1 MFLDTTVIFPWLL
14 VHLLS
19 ANVHTAQVCVS
30 GWLHEYW
37 DPAWELHWSS
47 LNVPSLSTILFICL
61 YLDKHT
67 HPCTCIHTHVD
78 TEACLVVIALLGYW
92 TPNHEVTTVSSRA
105 PFALASKHLPL
116 STSLSKQT
124 ISLGSFRPWWS
135 LIPPKIPTILLF
147 LRDSLTVSL
156 FFRVP
161 PLLLSRLP
169 VSLIFLR
176 SSSPTF
182 LVLFLVP
189 APIFNKTRW
198 NWKNTRFFASIWGT
212 SRLLY
217 SSASFISLCLQS
229 LILSSF
235 DFYHSCPW
243 RYRKLRLIL
252 ITFSHFRSVT
262 ETLRSPPCVIAT
274 IRSMHYP

>member
-1 MFLDTTVIFPWLL
+1 M
-14 VHLLS
+14 
-19 ANVHTAQVCVS
+19 
-30 GWLHEYW
+30 
-37 DPAWELHWSS
+37 
-47 LNVPSLSTILFICL
+47 
-61 YLDKHT
+61 
-67 HPCTCIHTHVD
+67 
-78 TEACLVVIALLGYW
+78 VIALLGYW

-105 PFALASKHLPL
+105 PLALASKHLPL

-124 ISLGSFRPWWS
+124 ISLGSFRLWWS
-135 LIPPKIPTILLF
+135 LIPSKIPTILLF

-156 FFRVP
+156 FFRVA

-182 LVLFLVP
+182 FSIESFPSILVP
-189 APIFNKTRW
+189 APIFNETEW
-198 NWKNTRFFASIWGT
+198 NRKNTRFFASIWVT

-217 SSASFISLCLQS
+217 SSASFISLYLQS

-235 DFYHSCPW
+235 DLYHSCPW

-252 ITFSHFRSVT
+252 IIFSYFGSVT

>member
-1 MFLDTTVIFPWLL
+1 M
-14 VHLLS
+14 
-19 ANVHTAQVCVS
+19 
-30 GWLHEYW
+30 
-37 DPAWELHWSS
+37 
-47 LNVPSLSTILFICL
+47 
-61 YLDKHT
+61 
-67 HPCTCIHTHVD
+67 
-78 TEACLVVIALLGYW
+78 VIALLGYW

-105 PFALASKHLPL
+105 PLALASKHLPL

-135 LIPPKIPTILLF
+135 LIPSKIPTILLF

-156 FFRVP
+156 FFRVA

-182 LVLFLVP
+182 SILFHLSSYQHR
-189 APIFNKTRW
+189 FSMKRNETEKT
-198 NWKNTRFFASIWGT
+198 
-212 SRLLY
+212 LD
-217 SSASFISLCLQS
+217 SSLPFELHRGCSTPPLESFLCLQS

-235 DFYHSCPW
+235 DLYYSCPW
-243 RYRKLRLIL
+243 LYKKLRLIL
-252 ITFSHFRSVT
+252 IIFSYFGSVT

>member
-1 MFLDTTVIFPWLL
+1 MFLNTTVIFPWLL

-47 LNVPSLSTILFICL
+47 LNVSSLSTILFIYLCL
-61 YLDKHT
+61 HRRT

-105 PFALASKHLPL
+105 PLALASKHLPL

-135 LIPPKIPTILLF
+135 LIPSKIPTILLF
-147 LRDSLTVSL
+147 LRDSFDS
-156 FFRVP
+156 FFV
-161 PLLLSRLP
+161 
-169 VSLIFLR
+169 FQ
-176 SSSPTF
+176 SSSF
-182 LVLFLVP
+182 V
-189 APIFNKTRW
+189 
-198 NWKNTRFFASIWGT
+198 
-212 SRLLY
+212 
-217 SSASFISLCLQS
+217 
-229 LILSSF
+229 
-235 DFYHSCPW
+235 
-243 RYRKLRLIL
+243 
-252 ITFSHFRSVT
+252 TFSLASQLLFSFVRRVLPS
-262 ETLRSPPCVIAT
+262 
-274 IRSMHYP
+274 